1 MARQGPGNRAH
12 RLLADIPILAFAV
25 GVFVLLWRT
34 ISVRIEH
41 PYDLEWMEG
50 GMLLHAARVAE
61 GLPLY
66 VTPSET
72 FIPFIYPPMYP
83 WVIGGLSELGFPL
96 DYALGRGVSVVGIAV
111 AALVLVCA
119 IKKEGGSA
127 LLGLGSATLFVAC
140 YPDAGAFFDLV
151 RNDGLLMGLLA
162 AALFSVRTGWLRTG
176 GMLLTAAYLTKHTSA
191 LFGLPALWWL
201 WHHEGR
207 SSAKQFVR
215 WSVVPA
221 LAITAVLTVAS
232 DGLFLTYVLGVPS
245 VHPFVA
251 ERFFITAP
259 TEFWKALPWMVGVI
273 ALTWLLFRRASSRG
287 MRFWVVQGV
296 TALLVSAVMR
306 GHHGGFLN
314 VLIPGLWALAL
325 WSGLAIHSLR
335 SRWPG
340 LLVRVATSVLIAWQL
355 WSVRWVPEKYTPTAA
370 DRAAGD
376 AIVEQL
382 RAVDGEIL
390 APWQPWMP
398 VQAGKTGSIALIALW
413 DIDHEQGP
421 LHDEAQVIAKSIRS
435 KHWGAV
441 LSARSKL
448 KRGLEKHYTKSPQFE
463 RPKGKALYP
472 KTGWRVRPHELWL
485 PKPD

>member
-1 MARQGPGNRAH
+1 MAEQGLGDRVL
-12 RLLADIPILAFAV
+12 RLIADIPIVAFA
-25 GVFVLLWRT
+25 GGLFILLWRT
-34 ISVRIEH
+34 ISVRMEY

-50 GMLLHAARVAE
+50 GMLVHAARVAD

-83 WVIGGLSELGFPL
+83 WVVGGLSTLGLPL
-96 DYALGRGVSVVGIAV
+96 DYALGRGVSVAGIVV
-111 AALVLVCA
+111 AALVLLLA
-119 IKKEGGSA
+119 IRKEGGGI
-127 LLGLGSATLFVAC
+127 LLGLGSAILFLVC

-162 AALFSVRTGWLRTG
+162 AALFSVRTGWLRVG

-191 LFGLPALWWL
+191 VFGVPALWWL

-207 SSAKQFVR
+207 QAAKRFIC

-221 LAITAVLTVAS
+221 LGATIALTVAS
-232 DGLFLTYVLGVPS
+232 GGLFLTYVLGVPS

-251 ERFFITAP
+251 ERFFVTAP
-259 TEFWKALPWMVGVI
+259 TELLKALPWMVGVI
-273 ALTWLLFRRASSRG
+273 GLAWLLFRRASSPG
-287 MRFWVVQGV
+287 SRFWVVQGA
-296 TALLVSAVMR
+296 TALLISAVMR

-325 WSGLAIHSLR
+325 WSGLAIHAIR
-335 SRWPG
+335 VRWPG
-340 LLVRVATSVLIAWQL
+340 MFVRVATSVLIAWQV
-355 WSVRWVPEKYTPTAA
+355 WSVRWVPEKYIPSTA
-370 DRAAGD
+370 DKVAGD

-382 RAVDGEIL
+382 RAIDGEVL

-398 VQAGKTGSIALIALW
+398 VQAGKSGSIALIALW

-421 LHDEAQVIAKSIRS
+421 LHAEAQVIAKSIRS
-435 KHWGAV
+435 QRWGAV

-448 KRGLEKHYTKSPQFE
+448 KRGLEKHYQKSPTFR

-485 PKPD
+485 PKQE